1 VHNSTGISTEET
13 DMQAT
18 YSPAKLLA
26 FLPVALLLHACSQ
39 DSDYDFETGIANQ
52 AASAAAAAPPQ
63 ARFDPANSVI
73 PFPNSLLF
81 AGSEDG
87 TINIPVADPD
97 APGSASTVA
106 LNQMDGFSTTAP
118 IVAQLSREVDP
129 ATLVLGSTVRVFEV
143 ATVES
148 GGVAQVLNELGAA
161 EVFVTQSGSNLV
173 ILPLQPLREKTDY
186 MVVLTDGIQDAAGV
200 PLAASLPYR
209 LVKGSTVLE
218 NAAAALEPVRALTGS
233 MLAAAGA
240 FAAEI
245 TADNVVLSWTF
256 KTQSIRD
263 VLQAVKLQIV
273 PTTITV
279 APTGMTTQNIVP
291 ALQGKADVY
300 IGTIELPYY
309 LTAPADDNSDNAAAL
324 SSFWQDA
331 DSNAVSRFSPM
342 PVATSMVTVPVTM
355 TVPNGASAG
364 QGQMPQNGW
373 PITIYQHGITRNRT
387 DVIVIA
393 DAMADA
399 GIALIAMDL
408 PMHGLTDPEN
418 GFAANNTAFPNDRER
433 TFGIDVLANPTGD
446 DDSLVTVPGPDGV
459 PDESGAHFY
468 NIGLLSNARD
478 NLRQGVADLLVLS
491 ASIGNLQTVPDV
503 PSVQVDASN
512 KTFIAH
518 SLGGL
523 VGTTFLAYDDSI
535 TTASLITTGGGV
547 ARLLSNS
554 GAFGPIL
561 NANLAANGAP
571 PGSAAYEQFLTV
583 AQTVIDSGD
592 PINHA
597 AALADRNT
605 TALHMIKVVDDGT
618 VPNNVP
624 SAPLSGT
631 DPLVRQLRVPQIAG
645 STAGSGLVVLTEGT
659 HSSLLDPSA
668 SVAATVE
675 TQSEIAFFAASR
687 GAMITISNTD
697 IVQPLP

>member
-1 VHNSTGISTEET
+1 
-13 DMQAT
+13 MQT
-18 YSPAKLLA
+18 IYSPAKLLA

-52 AASAAAAAPPQ
+52 AANAPAVAANAAANAPPQ
-63 ARFDPANSVI
+63 ARFDPAFQLI

-81 AGSEDG
+81 NGSEDG
-87 TINIPVADPD
+87 TINIPVADPA

-118 IVAQLSREVDP
+118 IVTQLSREIDTS
-129 ATLVLGSTVRVFEV
+129 TLSLGSTVRVFEV

-148 GGVAQVLNELGAA
+148 GGVAQVLNELGATDVA
-161 EVFVTQSGSNLV
+161 VTQSGTNLV
-173 ILPLQPLREKTDY
+173 ILPVQPLKEKTDY
-186 MVVLTDGIQDAAGV
+186 MVVLTNGIRDAEGRQ
-200 PLAASLPYR
+200 LTASVPYR
-209 LVKGSTVLE
+209 LVKGPNVLE
-218 NAAAALEPVRALTGS
+218 GRAEGLEPLRQLTLS
-233 MLAAAGA
+233 MLTAANA
-240 FAAEI
+240 FAAELS
-245 TADNVVLSWTF
+245 TDNVVLSWTF

-263 VLQAVKLQIV
+263 ILQAVKDQIA
-273 PTTITV
+273 PAAMTV
-279 APTGMTTQNIVP
+279 APTGMTTMAINP
-291 ALQGKADVY
+291 GLQGKADVY

-309 LTAPADDNSDNAAAL
+309 LTAPAADNSDNGAAL
-324 SSFWQDA
+324 SSFWRDA
-331 DSNAVSRFSPM
+331 NGNHVSQFSPM
-342 PVATSMVTVPVTM
+342 PVATSTQTVPITM
-355 TVPNGASAG
+355 TVPNAAALG
-364 QGQMPQNGW
+364 QGQMPENGW
-373 PITIYQHGITRNRT
+373 PVTIYQHGITRNRT
-387 DVIVIA
+387 DVLAIA

-399 GIALIAMDL
+399 GIAVIAMDL
-408 PMHGLTDPEN
+408 PMHGLTDPGN
-418 GFAANNTAFPNDRER
+418 GFAANNTPFPNDRER
-433 TFGIDVLANPTGD
+433 TFGIDV
-446 DDSLVTVPGPDGV
+446 VTNEPNEDLTSTREPDGM
-459 PDESGAHFY
+459 PDASGAHFY

-491 ASIGNLQTVPDV
+491 ASIINLQGVT
-503 PSVQVDASN
+503 VDASN

-523 VGTTFLAYDDSI
+523 VGTTFLSYDDSI
-535 TTASLITTGGGV
+535 TTASLVTTGGGV

-597 AALADRNT
+597 TALADRNT

-624 SAPLSGT
+624 TAPLSGT
-631 DPLVRQLRVPQIAG
+631 DPLVRALRVPQIAE
-645 STAGSGLVVLTEGT
+645 SSAGSGLVVLTEGT
-659 HSSLLDPSA
+659 HSSLLDPTA
-668 SVAATVE
+668 SMAATVE